1 MSKHR
6 FALEEHIMNCWNVVD
21 DIKAVHTA
29 HQDRRE
35 MSVDEM
41 SNVLMGLEHLYR
53 IKFEALFE
61 CFEKH
66 LMEIHEA
73 KQDLVSEKKEGRL
86 DELLREF
93 GVAGLDPIG

>member
-6 FALEEHIMNCWNVVD
+6 FVLEQHIMNCWNVVD
-21 DIKAVHTA
+21 DIKAIHTA

-66 LMEIHEA
+66 LMEIHELDQEWEILRDTLRKNA
-73 KQDLVSEKKEGRL
+73 LKRPKKK
-86 DELLREF
+86 
-93 GVAGLDPIG
+93 